1 MPSLTGPAPPAR
13 NRPPMFTP
21 SPSEAAARARLS
33 ALAGI
38 GGSLLSVRLRGAAEH
53 ADASGHGWT
62 DALSLTIAEEA
73 YATSRHE
80 DGDGRVQHG
89 HSVTAAKGEVTARL
103 FALAE
108 VPRRGVASIEARL
121 GLILAVTNHGPAPLT
136 PCLWLSWSGTM
147 PGHALL
153 PPDLAGDIAV
163 AAMVRDRRD
172 GAARFLSTISG
183 PVAGDRKAG
192 STDDGGAMEPG
203 LHRAVLPP
211 HGLVCGG
218 CSPDVS
224 EEPLLLAPLAP
235 GASALLAWDL
245 AITAEARAGS
255 GAPQPGRGTLL
266 SRRPLALTGQPLA
279 S

>member
-1 MPSLTGPAPPAR
+1 
-13 NRPPMFTP
+13 MFTP
-21 SPSEAAARARLS
+21 SPSEAEARAKLA

-38 GGSLLSVRLRGAAEH
+38 GGSLLSVRLSGAAAHDGEPALRW
-53 ADASGHGWT
+53 ADG
-62 DALSLTIAEEA
+62 LSLTIAEEA

-80 DGDGRVQHG
+80 AGDGHVRHG
-89 HSVTAAKGEVTARL
+89 HSVTAGTGEVTARL

-121 GLILAVTNHGPAPLT
+121 GLTLAVTNHGPAPLS
-136 PCLWLSWSGTM
+136 PCLSIGWSGMM

-183 PVAGDRKAG
+183 PVAGDRKVG
-192 STDDGGAMEPG
+192 GTEEGGAAEPG
-203 LHRAVLPP
+203 ILAALLPP
-211 HGLVCGG
+211 HGLACGG
-218 CSPDVS
+218 CSPDIS
-224 EEPLLLAPLAP
+224 EEPLALAPLAP
-235 GASALLAWDL
+235 GQGMTLTWDL
-245 AITAEARAGS
+245 VITAEARAGS
-255 GAPQPGRGTLL
+255 DAAPSRPGTLL
-266 SRRPLALTGQPLA
+266 SRRVLALTGKPLA